1 MSINLK
7 LILGCMAFALFTIA
21 FAVVSQRAHVDLHS
35 FFAQDLAPRQQS
47 IRDLQ
52 DGQRRAALL
61 EAVLS
66 RGAATGPDQALSD
79 ADRALVDDAVKDMLA
94 SAQAAGGAAVDG
106 KASPMRDTIV
116 NALLRLQ
123 ATGGDM
129 TLRLALRE
137 TAKLT
142 EAFDAATAR
151 TSQDLEERQ
160 DQFAARLE
168 AASRDEIVF
177 LGATLAGVMALAF
190 FLSRSL
196 VHRVRQAT
204 ATIAAMAGGNLAR
217 QRTTDSTREFA
228 ALHAAL
234 ETLRT
239 GIVQQSQSQER
250 LLLSQATSF
259 GTTLETHQ
267 NQFGAA
273 LNNMTQGLC
282 MLDAGLNLIVFN
294 EPFSRLFSNFKLG
307 APAQEVLADPRFH
320 HFLAPHETGMF
331 VHEMPSGQLLQV
343 KRRGVRGGGLVI
355 TFDDVTEQHKT
366 SQRLEHLAGHD
377 ALTGLANRS
386 RFRDTLQEALGDKT
400 ASGQLAVV
408 YLDLNGFKSINDIF
422 GHLVGDALLQ
432 AVGRRL
438 VDIVPPGDRV
448 ARLGGD
454 EFAIIQ
460 NSGGQPEA
468 AEDLAAAILK
478 AFEIPFEVDGRQVT
492 IGLSMGI
499 SVNARGVQDAAAT
512 ADTVM
517 QNCDLAL
524 HDAKVRGSEDSDYR
538 FYAPHLREQLLQRRA
553 MEGDLRHA
561 LKRGELELA
570 YQPFV
575 DADRAAVSGFEALL
589 RWRHP
594 VKGMIPP
601 NQFIPIA
608 ESIGLIT
615 EIGLWALKT
624 ACAEAAGW
632 PGDLAISVNLS
643 PVQFKSKTL
652 VDDVT
657 AALRDA
663 GLSPRR
669 LQLEVTESL
678 FIDQAED
685 VLATL
690 TALRRLGTRIS
701 MDDFGTGYSS
711 LGYLTRFPFDKIKID
726 QSFVRDI
733 DKPESLAVIRA
744 VIGLS
749 HSMKMAVI
757 AEGVETPAQYQ
768 LLHREGCREMQG
780 YLFSKPQPASALPT
794 LLMRIPLDWPMLT
807 EETLPARPRR
817 LSLA

>member
-21 FAVVSQRAHVDLHS
+21 FAVVSQRAHIDLHLLFS
-35 FFAQDLAPRQQS
+35 QDLAPRQAA
-47 IRDLQ
+47 ILDLE
-52 DGQRRAALL
+52 DGRRRAALL
-61 EAVLS
+61 EAHLASAGAAGQDGVLS
-66 RGAATGPDQALSD
+66 A
-79 ADRALVDDAVKDMLA
+79 ADRSFLDNAVNDMLA
-94 SAQAAGGAAVDG
+94 SAQGEGGDALG
-106 KASPMRDTIV
+106 PSPARDAIV
-116 NALLRLQ
+116 NALLRLET
-123 ATGGDM
+123 ASGDM
-129 TLRLALRE
+129 TRRLALRE
-137 TAKLT
+137 TGKLA
-142 EAFDAATAR
+142 EAFRAASTGYSR
-151 TSQDLEERQ
+151 DLAAQQ
-160 DQFAARLE
+160 DQFVAQLDAV
-168 AASRDEIVF
+168 SRNEIVF
-177 LGATLAGVMALAF
+177 FGSTLAGMMALTY
-190 FLSRSL
+190 FLSRAL

-204 ATIAAMAGGNLAR
+204 TAVKAMAGGNLAR
-217 QRTTDSTREFA
+217 MRATDSTLEFA
-228 ALHAAL
+228 AFYGAL

-250 LLLSQATSF
+250 MLLSQATSF
-259 GTTLETHQ
+259 GSTLETHQ

-331 VHEMPSGQLLQV
+331 IHEMPSGQLLQV

-355 TFDDVTEQHKT
+355 TFDDVTEQHRT
-366 SQRLEHLAGHD
+366 SARLEHLAGHD
-377 ALTGLANRS
+377 ALTGLANRR
-386 RFRDTLQEALGDKT
+386 RFRDTLQAGLGDN
-400 ASGQLAVV
+400 APFGQLAVV

-438 VDIVPPGDRV
+438 VAIVPPGDSV

-460 NSGGQPEA
+460 NAEGQPEA
-468 AEDLAAAILK
+468 AGGLAASILR
-478 AFEIPFEVDGRQVT
+478 AFETPFEVDGRQVT
-492 IGLSMGI
+492 IGVSMGI
-499 SVNARGVQDAAAT
+499 SVFAARGVQDAAAT

-524 HDAKVRGSEDSDYR
+524 HDAKARGNEDSAFR
-538 FYAPHLREQLLQRRA
+538 FYAPHLREQLLQRRE
-553 MEGDLRHA
+553 MEVDLRRA
-561 LKRGELELA
+561 LERGELELA

-575 DADRAAVSGFEALL
+575 DADREAVSGFEALL

-601 NQFIPIA
+601 SQFIPIA

-615 EIGLWALKT
+615 EIGLWALRT

-632 PGDLAISVNLS
+632 PGHLAISVNLS

-657 AALRDA
+657 AALRNA

-678 FIDQAED
+678 FIDQADD

-749 HSMKMAVI
+749 QSMKMAVI
-757 AEGVETPAQYQ
+757 AEGVETPGQYQ
-768 LLHREGCREMQG
+768 LLHKEGCREMQG
-780 YLFSKPQPASALPT
+780 YLFSKPQPASALPA
-794 LLMRIPLDWPMLT
+794 LLMSIPVDWQVLT
-807 EETLPARPRR
+807 QGAAEARPRR
-817 LSLA
+817 LGAA